1 MDGLEGVAVDARD
14 AVVSAAP
21 VVGSFALADGDR
33 RVHVVGRVDDQ
44 GEVEGAVATVEGLQV
59 EVAFAGGVQGDAF
72 PDVRQLV
79 VADGVALLEVVARVD
94 GDLDSVDIEASEVV
108 GYGVGVESGLRDRQT
123 SPVVGAA
130 LAEGDGVVVDHAGRV
145 DGEVEC
151 VDAVTAVSGLQ
162 GVVVDVRGV
171 VGVAAPGVGFIAADG
186 GGVAEDVGRV
196 DGEVEHI
203 DAVAARSGRKRVI
216 VGARDVV

>member
-1 MDGLEGVAVDARD
+1 MFFSKEVFRVDGEVEREDAVAAMDGLEGVAVDARD
-14 AVVSAAP
+14 AVFSAAP
-21 VVGSFALADGDR
+21 VVGSLALADGDR

-94 GDLDSVDIEASEVV
+94 GDLDSVDIEATEVV
-108 GYGVGVESGLRDRQT
+108 GYGVGIESSLGDCQT

-130 LAEGDGVVVDHAGRV
+130 LAERDGVVVDHAGRV
-145 DGEVEC
+145 DSEVER
-151 VDAVTAVSGLQ
+151 VDAVTAV
-162 GVVVDVRGV
+162 
-171 VGVAAPGVGFIAADG
+171 AG
-186 GGVAEDVGRV
+186 G
-196 DGEVEHI
+196 
-203 DAVAARSGRKRVI
+203 
-216 VGARDVV
+216 